1 MSFVSLN
8 EKKNNLSNRNCIP
21 SFNGTTFKTE
31 ASSKFPHLNVM
42 ALGSYRNLPFVTGH
56 NSPTNGLKTEIFNY
70 GSGEWELTHD
80 YPFSNGNRYVSKDF
94 MERSD
99 FS

>member
-1 MSFVSLN
+1 M
-8 EKKNNLSNRNCIP
+8 KKINLSYRNYIP
-21 SFNGTTFKTE
+21 SFNGTAFKTE